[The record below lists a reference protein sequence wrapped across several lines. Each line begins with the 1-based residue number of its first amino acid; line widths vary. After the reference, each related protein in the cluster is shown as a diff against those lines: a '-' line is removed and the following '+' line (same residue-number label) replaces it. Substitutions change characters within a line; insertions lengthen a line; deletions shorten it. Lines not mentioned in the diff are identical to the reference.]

1 MEKQNII
8 SEKNYGEY
16 IHYLES
22 NLIGMPFT
30 KIFAY
35 RIMSSLK
42 CLLYIEKSSD
52 LEIIEKG
59 QVYVKKAQDIQDYL
73 LTKMKDSN
81 YYSLFLKNCSDEAL
95 VNLNNYSVIKHK
107 LFKKY
112 YLVYPNEDNLLKYI
126 SKEGKINLIIILL
139 GLIFLVIGVLA
150 IFGIL

>member
-1 MEKQNII
+1 MK
-8 SEKNYGEY
+8 KNYGEY

-81 YYSLFLKNCSDEAL
+81 YYALFLKNCSDEAL

-107 LFKKY
+107 LFKNF
-112 YLVYPNEDNLLKYI
+112 YLVYPNQDNLLKHI
-126 SKEGKINLIIILL
+126 SKEGKINLIVILF

-150 IFGIL
+150 IFNII

>member
-42 CLLYIEKSSD
+42 CLLYIEKSGD

-59 QVYVKKAQDIQDYL
+59 QVCVKKAQD
-73 LTKMKDSN
+73 
-81 YYSLFLKNCSDEAL
+81 
-95 VNLNNYSVIKHK
+95 
-107 LFKKY
+107 
-112 YLVYPNEDNLLKYI
+112 NLLKHI
-126 SKEGKINLIIILL
+126 SKEGKINLIVILF
-139 GLIFLVIGVLA
+139 GLIFLVIGILA